1 MTNSSLARH
10 LILFKAPFTRS
21 MRNYYC
27 EGNQFKYR
35 IIRNNRTVDFNSQL
49 EPAWHTITSYK
60 KA

>member
-35 IIRNNRTVDFNSQL
+35 IIRTTGQLILTVN
-49 EPAWHTITSYK
+49 
-60 KA
+60 